1 MPNSVK
7 GVDGIGND
15 RSVSPVEAAM
25 EARERRVAQAKEEKL
40 RAELAERR
48 GEGAPGA
55 ADAANPS
62 TAVQGVTAVER
73 IPPYRVQLDPGTKHL
88 YTEVLDTSTGEV
100 VLRIPQGY
108 VDPEDVL
115 DPEMPPDDRNRLGG
129 GSVDA

>member
-7 GVDGIGND
+7 GVDGIGKD

-48 GEGAPGA
+48 GEGAP
-55 ADAANPS
+55 DAANPS
-62 TAVQGVTAVER
+62 AAVQGTAVVER

-129 GSVDA
+129 SVDA